1 MTKIFLNIHSK
12 FICCC
17 SGVYEKKL
25 NRRMSFPQD
34 LENEE
39 AVSSGNYNYTTQL
52 LSQFELGWLIIFHDT
67 IKITDRG

>member
-1 MTKIFLNIHSK
+1 
-12 FICCC
+12 
-17 SGVYEKKL
+17 
-25 NRRMSFPQD
+25 MSFPQD

-39 AVSSGNYNYTTQL
+39 AVSSGNYNCTTQL